1 MTTYKLT
8 HAETSAKI
16 STTGIPTSVI
26 RISDTK
32 MNKLQE
38 GPPPLATTEDRKPF
52 WDFIATWGG
61 SWMWHDINNVDKPKD
76 NIQWIAE
83 GMTAGTLVWTTNRSY
98 DRKRAAD
105 SSGVGWIVFCKTTGR
120 QIMG

>member
-1 MTTYKLT
+1 M
-8 HAETSAKI
+8 SAKI

-38 GPPPLATTEDRKPF
+38 GLPPLATTEDPKPF

-61 SWMWHDINNVDKPKD
+61 SWMWRNINIVNKAKD

-83 GMTAGTLVWTTNRSY
+83 GMTAGTLVWITDGSY

-105 SSGVGWIVFCKTTGR
+105 LLGVGWIVFCNTTGR
-120 QIMG
+120 